1 VLTPG
6 AEPEAGEVELGITQH
21 RRPKHPQV
29 LLASGLTAAGVP
41 ELLSAL
47 DEHHATRAATA
58 QPHGARL
65 ARARAQVEG
74 ILADRMREALWS
86 SSRRASA
93 EAVLEQV
100 AAHELDPY
108 TAADRLLD
116 DIAHRIRVR
125 R

>member
-1 VLTPG
+1 M
-6 AEPEAGEVELGITQH
+6 ERGITQ
-21 RRPKHPQV
+21 RPRPKHPQV

-41 ELLSAL
+41 ELLAAL
-47 DEHHATRAATA
+47 DAHHTRRAASGG
-58 QPHGARL
+58 PHAARL

-74 ILADRMREALWS
+74 ILADRVREALWS
-86 SSRRASA
+86 ASRRASA
-93 EAVLEQV
+93 DAVLEQV

-116 DIAHRIRVR
+116 EIAQRIRVR